1 MGGNKSFYILLIISV
16 FVLLMIFGLLT
27 KIAPLAVAHTIYY
40 CQAMLSNIVFTLPH
54 SFPSIF
60 VLTLSLVMLV
70 GFSLLIFQLSKTTLF
85 IRKVLKNKTAA
96 PKKISNLSLELDIQ
110 DSLDVVKSKDLSSF
124 CYGYINPRICL
135 SIGLIKSLGK
145 DELKAVLLHESYHLK
160 HKDPLKILLSQVAVT
175 MFFFVP
181 LLKDFHNHYA
191 LSKEISADRLA
202 IKFKGLKEL
211 RSALVKVFNYSNP
224 SLSAVTAFAGDSNL
238 ESRIRVLAD
247 QKNKIGIKISKV
259 KLFVSFLVIMLTLVL
274 LNLPVYA
281 IEMEGN
287 HHAYFICNYGDECVL
302 ACSKGETT
310 METPFSTQKPFTPAN
325 YSPIN

>member
-1 MGGNKSFYILLIISV
+1 MGANKSFYILLIISV
-16 FVLLMIFGLLT
+16 FVLLMVFGLLT
-27 KIAPLAVAHTIYY
+27 KITPLAVAHTIYY

-60 VLTLSLVMLV
+60 VLALSLVMLV
-70 GFSLLIFQLSKTTLF
+70 GFSLLVFQLSKTTLF
-85 IRKVLKNKTAA
+85 IRKVLKNKIIT
-96 PKKISNLSLELDIQ
+96 PKKISDLSLELGIQ
-110 DSLDVVKSKDLSSF
+110 DSLDVVKSKELSSF

-135 SIGLIKSLGK
+135 STSLVKSLGVG
-145 DELKAVLLHESYHLK
+145 ELKAVLLHESYHLK
-160 HKDPLKILLSQVAVT
+160 HRDPLKILLSQVAVT

-191 LSKEISADRLA
+191 LSKEISADQLA
-202 IKFKGLKEL
+202 IKFKGLKGL

-224 SLSAVTAFAGDSNL
+224 NLSAVTAFAGESNL

-247 QKNKIGIKISKV
+247 QKSKLGIKISKV
-259 KLFVSFLVIMLTLVL
+259 KLLVSFLVLMFTLVL

-281 IEMEGN
+281 IEMEEN
-287 HHAYFICNYGDECVL
+287 HHTYFICNYGDECVL
-302 ACSKGETT
+302 ACSKGEATT
-310 METPFSTQKPFTPAN
+310 EVPFSTQKPFTPTN